1 MALVT
6 MKRLSVLA
14 PAERRRPVLRRLARL
29 GCAELERA
37 APQLFADTGGALRPQ
52 EENTGAAEI
61 RARLTAA
68 HSALAAAAPQKTPF
82 FGARMTMTERQL
94 FDSASLEAANRAAAQ
109 IEALVRQSEEASAS
123 ISRIEA
129 RIASL
134 RPWIPLD
141 LPLNYTGSEHTEFW
155 IGVLPVSCDLEA
167 LRSALA
173 EQAPASQLDLVGS
186 DREQHYMTLLV
197 HKGEAP
203 AASALVRASGF
214 TAVPFRDVSRT
225 AGEEIS
231 SLEAEEAAARRIRET
246 AAQSIASFA
255 PERQKIAAAIDAY
268 TMEALRDSL
277 LSGFGRTERTV
288 YLTGWIPADAAGAVE
303 QVLREEGCAYELRE
317 PAEGED
323 PPTAYRDNRFVE
335 PFAAVTEMYGTPT
348 YGSIIDPNPLMSFFY
363 FIFFGFIMADAMYGL
378 LMFFGCWFYLKKK
391 RPAGTM
397 KRMLTLFMSCGIS
410 TFAAGGLTGG
420 WFGDLASAVSGGAFT
435 IPAIWFEPLTDPM
448 KMLAFSLA
456 LGALQIIIG
465 MGLSAWRS
473 IRQGQL
479 LDAVFDVGSWYVLFL
494 GIGLFALGLPVGGWL
509 MGIGLLMLLL
519 TGGRKN
525 KGLGKIIGGLGKI
538 YNITG
543 FLSDLLSYSRVM
555 ALGLS
560 GAVVGQVVNKIATM
574 ATGIPGVILFV
585 AVFLFGHIFNLAIG
599 LLGAYV
605 HTSRL
610 QYIEFFGR
618 FFEDGGH
625 PFKPLE
631 NNTKFVEIVKED

>member
-1 MALVT
+1 
-6 MKRLSVLA
+6 
-14 PAERRRPVLRRLARL
+14 
-29 GCAELERA
+29 
-37 APQLFADTGGALRPQ
+37 
-52 EENTGAAEI
+52 
-61 RARLTAA
+61 
-68 HSALAAAAPQKTPF
+68 
-82 FGARMTMTERQL
+82 
-94 FDSASLEAANRAAAQ
+94 
-109 IEALVRQSEEASAS
+109 
-123 ISRIEA
+123 
-129 RIASL
+129 
-134 RPWIPLD
+134 
-141 LPLNYTGSEHTEFW
+141 
-155 IGVLPVSCDLEA
+155 
-167 LRSALA
+167 
-173 EQAPASQLDLVGS
+173 
-186 DREQHYMTLLV
+186 
-197 HKGEAP
+197 
-203 AASALVRASGF
+203 
-214 TAVPFRDVSRT
+214 
-225 AGEEIS
+225 
-231 SLEAEEAAARRIRET
+231 
-246 AAQSIASFA
+246 
-255 PERQKIAAAIDAY
+255 
-268 TMEALRDSL
+268 
-277 LSGFGRTERTV
+277 
-288 YLTGWIPADAAGAVE
+288 
-303 QVLREEGCAYELRE
+303 
-317 PAEGED
+317 
-323 PPTAYRDNRFVE
+323 
-335 PFAAVTEMYGTPT
+335 
-348 YGSIIDPNPLMSFFY
+348 
-363 FIFFGFIMADAMYGL
+363 
-378 LMFFGCWFYLKKK
+378 
-391 RPAGTM
+391 
-397 KRMLTLFMSCGIS
+397 
-410 TFAAGGLTGG
+410 
-420 WFGDLASAVSGGAFT
+420 
-435 IPAIWFEPLTDPM
+435 M

-525 KGLGKIIGGLGKI
+525 KGLGKITGGLGKV

-585 AVFLFGHIFNLAIG
+585 AVFLFGHIFNLAIS